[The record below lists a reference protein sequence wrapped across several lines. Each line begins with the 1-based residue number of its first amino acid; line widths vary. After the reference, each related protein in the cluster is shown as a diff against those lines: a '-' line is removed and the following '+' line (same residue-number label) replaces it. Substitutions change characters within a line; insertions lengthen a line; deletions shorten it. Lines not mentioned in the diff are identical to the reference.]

1 MQPELLILVVST
13 IGTAIWSVL
22 TWAEQEEK
30 ERKSE
35 EDQLDTLYVNPF
47 LNAAEELQ
55 MLLYNLL
62 VGNEIEF
69 LRTGITHRARER
81 ADEISYNEALEIVHP
96 FAKFFGWSICFNRY
110 GSYSQDKNAILMAR
124 QISLMFA
131 DREQFG
137 DDPFRFSLTKQHG
150 LGRQFVQRISSVA
163 GEEMQEYSA
172 VTLYDFCEKIM
183 KNKKEGGSL
192 FDDISLLIDTIR
204 STPTS
209 KDLPGRARLSTIQN
223 QLVDLINYI
232 ESKEKFTLTNEVR
245 KKTRL
250 VGDEIIVEIF
260 PAIPS
265 NESWSPLLTIPA
277 LFSPIIPLVQN
288 REETEQAQIIHTTDG
303 RVRLKIPQ
311 ISNDASY
318 AGKLVSWVE
327 NIPGVK
333 SVQTNSRAS
342 SLTIHY
348 NPEIYDNIPSLLLRE
363 INNGIT
369 FPSLIS

>member
-1 MQPELLILVVST
+1 MQPELLILVFST
-13 IGTAIWSVL
+13 IGTAVWSVL

-30 ERKSE
+30 ERKAE

-55 MLLYNLL
+55 ILLYNIL
-62 VGNEIEF
+62 VGKEIEF
-69 LRTGITHRARER
+69 LRTGITRRGKES

-96 FAKFFGWSICFNRY
+96 FATFFGWSICFNRY
-110 GSYSQDKNAILMAR
+110 GSYSQDKDAILMAR

-150 LGRQFVQRISSVA
+150 LGRQFVKSVPSVA
-163 GEEMQEYSA
+163 GEEMKEYSA
-172 VTLYDFCEKIM
+172 ATLYEFCEKIM
-183 KNKKEGGSL
+183 KSKEEGGSL

-209 KDLPGRARLSTIQN
+209 KDLPGKARLSAIQN

-232 ESKEKFTLTNEVR
+232 ESKEKFTLTNEIR

-250 VGDEIIVEIF
+250 VGDEIVVEMF
-260 PAIPS
+260 PAISS
-265 NESWSPLLTIPA
+265 NKSWNPLLIIPA
-277 LFSPIIPLVQN
+277 LFSPIIPLAHT
-288 REETEQAQIIHTTDG
+288 RDEIEQAQIIHKTAG

-327 NIPGVK
+327 NIPGVE
-333 SVQTNSRAS
+333 SVQTNPQAS

-348 NPEIYDNIPSLLLRE
+348 NPEIGSNIPSLLLRE

-369 FPSLIS
+369 FSSLIS